1 MSTSPKSPLTLC
13 VFIDALGWELVRHR
27 PFLDDILTTRAPLET
42 VFGYSCTCCPTI
54 LTGKMPREHG
64 HLSFYSYAPERSP
77 FTDLGFLAWLPR
89 AISRRGRVRRLL
101 SRWVAHR
108 KGFSG
113 YVQLYNVPFERL
125 HQFDYLEK
133 QDIYQPGGLIYGT
146 PTIFDWLRQASVP
159 FFMSDWR
166 ASEERNLQ
174 ALVDALEGGQ
184 LRFAY
189 LYLASLDALLHANG
203 TRSEAVTR
211 HISWYETQLH
221 RLVAYAQRWHD
232 VRLLVFSDHGMSD
245 IVEQCDLIGR
255 IERLGLTFGKDY
267 AAMYD
272 STMARFW
279 FIEPHAR
286 DAIAEVLMAE
296 PRGRIVSDAQ
306 LAAWQVDFP
315 DHRYGD
321 LFFLLDPGVLL
332 CPSYMGEAP
341 IAGMHGYQPDDP
353 NAVATF
359 ATNLPTAPR
368 PRRLDD
374 LFSVMRDDVLT
385 AHGGEVLRA

>member
-1 MSTSPKSPLTLC
+1 MSASPKSPLTLC
-13 VFIDALGWELVRHR
+13 VFIDALGWELVRNR
-27 PFLDDILTTRAPLET
+27 PFLDDLLTTRAPLET

-64 HLSFYSYAPERSP
+64 HLSFFSYAPQRSP
-77 FTDLGFLAWLPR
+77 FTDLGFLARLPR
-89 AISRRGRVRRLL
+89 TLTRRGRVRRLL
-101 SRWVAHR
+101 SRWVARR
-108 KGFSG
+108 KGFTG
-113 YVQLYNVPFERL
+113 YFQLYNVPFDRL
-125 HQFDYLEK
+125 HLFDYLEK
-133 QDIYQPGGLIYGT
+133 KDIYEPDGLIYGT
-146 PTIFDWLRQASVP
+146 PTIFDWLRQIRVP
-159 FFMSDWR
+159 YFVSDWR

-174 ALVDALEGGQ
+174 ALVEALDGGR

-189 LYLASLDALLHANG
+189 LYLASLDALLHAHG
-203 TRSEAVTR
+203 TRADVVAR

-221 RLVAYAQRWHD
+221 RIVAHARRWHD

-279 FIEPHAR
+279 FLESRAR
-286 DAIAEVLMAE
+286 DAIGEVLRAE
-296 PRGRIVSDAQ
+296 PRGRIVSDAE
-306 LAAWQVDFP
+306 LADWQVDFP

-332 CPSYMGEAP
+332 CPSYMGETP
-341 IAGMHGYQPDDP
+341 LAGMHGYQPDDP
-353 NAVATF
+353 HAMATF
-359 ATNLPTAPR
+359 ATNVSPAPQ
-368 PRRLDD
+368 PHRLDD
-374 LFSVMRDDVLT
+374 LFSTMRDDVL
-385 AHGGEVLRA
+385 AGLPHEVLRG